1 MTETDRPDL
10 TELVL
15 RLALVLVAFIILW
28 RVDEPS
34 LIEIPST
41 QIGAVEPEQGPV
53 LPALLAGA
61 SGLAAGLLFGLAGRP
76 LSGWTYRFRLPLVI
90 GAIPAIIVA
99 VQMLVFARILP
110 VTNEGLFGRI
120 SFFLVSDF
128 PLRISAILLGVAL
141 AQGVVAA
148 DDNPELESDVS

>member
-1 MTETDRPDL
+1 VTETDHPDL
-10 TELVL
+10 IELVL

-61 SGLAAGLLFGLAGRP
+61 SGLAAGFLFGLAGRP
-76 LSGWTYRFRLPLVI
+76 LSGWTYRLRLPLVI

-110 VTNEGLFGRI
+110 LTNEGLFGRI

-141 AQGVVAA
+141 AQGVVSGP
-148 DDNPELESDVS
+148 DDENAEPGVS

>member
-1 MTETDRPDL
+1 VTEADRPDPI
-10 TELVL
+10 ELVL

-41 QIGAVEPEQGPV
+41 QIGVVEPEQGPV

-61 SGLAAGLLFGLAGRP
+61 SGLAAGFLFGLAGRP
-76 LSGWTYRFRLPLVI
+76 LSRWTYRLRLPLVI
-90 GAIPAIIVA
+90 GAIPAVIVA

-148 DDNPELESDVS
+148 DDNPEGESDVS